1 MGQRACA
8 IGQLG
13 RSCAHSIS
21 SFAHVG
27 GDPISQSVSLR
38 LCEDDNDSDAPIHK
52 KTCGKYFKSCMS
64 YVQPPTWLTLP
75 VSGAS
80 ILTLFVEVALVAGV
94 ATVGGRWRA
103 MRLEQL
109 SSALWLEF
117 KLCSEPY
124 ETDTQVASYI
134 LCDLARTFGF
144 DAVV

>member
-94 ATVGGRWRA
+94 ATVGG
-103 MRLEQL
+103 
-109 SSALWLEF
+109 AL
-117 KLCSEPY
+117 
-124 ETDTQVASYI
+124 ASYEVGAAI
-134 LCDLARTFGF
+134 VCAMAGIQTLQ
-144 DAVV
+144 